1 MMLIGA
7 VPASALATPEATVSE
22 YASRASVEISGT
34 VQGGQPVEAV
44 ITADA
49 VPRPTSYSFRW
60 YVDDQE
66 IPDATAQA
74 LTVDPWN
81 VDGHLTVMAIPK
93 LDGYGAESG
102 TGTSPASD
110 PVAPAVHSGRLTVAL
125 PETIQASQVVSAVLG
140 GDLSPEP
147 TYTEY
152 TWLVDGVPVP
162 DAWEQTLDLSQIG
175 ISAGSTLAVTAA
187 SAAYGYMPVEATSA
201 AVTVLAAPTVDAEVI
216 NLPDGLGIRLGGTF
230 FFDVGT
236 LTVELHD
243 DPLTPEEASS
253 LQPLDPDPIILGTV
267 EPEGDGRFTFE
278 APFDPTAGAIRFV
291 LRDAQGTVFFFQNMI
306 FVGAAEPEPA
316 PAPQPDEATGPRLAD
331 SGGPSIPAGA
341 AAAAAVLMVAGVA
354 LAWTG
359 SRRRRIRSS

>member
-7 VPASALATPEATVSE
+7 VPASALATPETTVSE
-22 YASRASVEISGT
+22 YASPASVEISGT
-34 VQGGQPVEAV
+34 VQGGQTVEAV

-49 VPRPTSYSFRW
+49 VPQPTSYSYRW

-66 IPDATAQA
+66 ILDATAQT
-74 LTVDPWN
+74 LTIDPWN
-81 VDGHLTVMAIPK
+81 VDSRLTVMAIPE

-147 TYTEY
+147 THTDY
-152 TWLVDGVPVP
+152 TWLVDGIPVP
-162 DAWEQTLDLSQIG
+162 DAWEQTLDVGQIG
-175 ISAGSTLAVTAA
+175 ISVGSTLAVTAA

-201 AVTVLAAPTVDAEVI
+201 AVTVLPAPTVDAEVV
-216 NLPDGLGIRLGGTF
+216 NLPDGLGIRLVGTF
-230 FFDVGT
+230 FLDVGT

-253 LQPLDPDPIILGTV
+253 PQTLDPDPIILGTV
-267 EPEGDGRFTFE
+267 EPDGDGRFTFE

-291 LRDAQGTVFFFQNMI
+291 VRDAQGTVFFFQNMI

-316 PAPQPDEATGPRLAD
+316 PAQQPDEATGPRLAD
-331 SGGPSIPAGA
+331 SGGPSMPAGA
-341 AAAAAVLMVAGVA
+341 AAAAAILIVAGVA